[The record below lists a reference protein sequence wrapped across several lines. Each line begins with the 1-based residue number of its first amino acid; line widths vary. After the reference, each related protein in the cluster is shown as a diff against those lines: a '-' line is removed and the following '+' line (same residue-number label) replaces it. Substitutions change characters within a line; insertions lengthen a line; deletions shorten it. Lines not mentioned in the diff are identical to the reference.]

1 MAWGE
6 GNRRGTF
13 IVPVRRGVLVTPA
26 RRGTLVVPAESGWI
40 VQGCAAD
47 LTSRSLQSADPTS
60 GSLRKVLSK
69 NDLRLDDGHKGCDSP
84 RNKML
89 SCKKRFRVG
98 HGLSRVPC
106 ILNSGRGKAVQRFQ
120 RDARTG
126 LPEQRKWANRKG
138 QDFSGRRGE
147 RGGSY
152 QRGAHEGL
160 RGFAVGSRWGEAGRS
175 FSLEGAGSEGLRR
188 CFLLTA
194 ADVGSGPGGT
204 KGTDRRGAGDGSPPS
219 PRFYPALSCLI
230 VCVVLAIRFFTK

>member
-40 VQGCAAD
+40 VQGWAAD

-106 ILNSGRGKAVQRFQ
+106 ILNSGRGKAGQRFQ

-126 LPEQRKWANRKG
+126 LAGTREVGKSQGAGLFGAKGRKG
-138 QDFSGRRGE
+138 RVLPTGRAR
-147 RGGSY
+147 RAAWLCGGQSM
-152 QRGAHEGL
+152 
-160 RGFAVGSRWGEAGRS
+160 GRS
-175 FSLEGAGSEGLRR
+175 GQ
-188 CFLLTA
+188 
-194 ADVGSGPGGT
+194 
-204 KGTDRRGAGDGSPPS
+204 
-219 PRFYPALSCLI
+219 
-230 VCVVLAIRFFTK
+230 VVFT